1 MLSIWLYFNSVIF
14 VEGNMEQTY
23 LESRARQGTEIS
35 RTCGGNKG
43 VPGEAFLLRR
53 HHPVPG
59 KDYFL
64 ENLGLDF

>member
-1 MLSIWLYFNSVIF
+1 MIF

-23 LESRARQGTEIS
+23 LVSRARQGTEIQ
-35 RTCGGNKG
+35 RAYGGNKG
-43 VPGEAFLLRR
+43 VPGAAFLLRR
-53 HHPVPG
+53 QHPVPG